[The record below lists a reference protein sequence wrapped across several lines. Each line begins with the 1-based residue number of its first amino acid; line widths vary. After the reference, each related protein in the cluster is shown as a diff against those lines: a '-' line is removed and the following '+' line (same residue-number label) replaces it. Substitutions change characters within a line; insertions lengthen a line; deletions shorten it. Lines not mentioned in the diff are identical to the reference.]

1 MEDKIIA
8 ILADIRKIYS
18 TIAPDLLNRRK
29 TEKVSE
35 ADITAFEKSIDEK
48 LPDDYRFFLMNN
60 TFLIDF
66 CFSFRC
72 LTLKQSAGRRG
83 SMNELLN
90 NGTFDK
96 SFKVREKADNWEN
109 NKLKKVWWSS
119 KWIPFAE
126 DSAGNMF
133 CIDLD
138 PGKAGKKYQVINM
151 EIQDGQGPYCSDIY
165 DNFVDFLE
173 KHLGYLQNGQ
183 YMAED
188 GEVMIDPIYQSKKLI
203 RLLINL

>member
-8 ILADIRKIYS
+8 VLNDIRKIYS
-18 TIAPDLLNRRK
+18 TIAPDLLTRRK
-29 TEKVSE
+29 TEKTSE
-35 ADITAFEKSIDEK
+35 ADIAAFEKSIGDK
-48 LPDDYRFFLMNN
+48 LPDEYRFFLMNN

-66 CFSFRC
+66 CFNFSC
-72 LTLKQSAGRRG
+72 LTLKQSARSRD
-83 SMNELLN
+83 SMNELLT

-96 SFKVREKADNWEN
+96 SFKIREKEGNWKN
-109 NKLKKVWWSS
+109 NKLKKVWWSP

-151 EIQDGQGPYCSDIY
+151 EIQDGQGPYCSDVY
-165 DNFVDFLE
+165 DNFLDFLE
-173 KHLGYLQNGQ
+173 KHLGYLQNEQ

-188 GEVMIDPIYQSKKLI
+188 GEVMIDPY
-203 RLLINL
+203 INPKS